1 MINFSG
7 TGNTHSEWLCVT
19 RKTCGESPALL
30 LQFVKQI
37 TTDGSLYRGFQLFNS
52 ANKVHSIYCYVH
64 HSEIDSQ
71 ITHVTEIHCSYTLI
85 NAVKICTFVFL
96 LLLYIVQC
104 TKTVYIV
111 YCCFYIVHILNV
123 PERLRHDD
131 GEKGLCV

>member
-1 MINFSG
+1 M
-7 TGNTHSEWLCVT
+7 
-19 RKTCGESPALL
+19 
-30 LQFVKQI
+30 
-37 TTDGSLYRGFQLFNS
+37 
-52 ANKVHSIYCYVH
+52 HSIYFYVH

-131 GEKGLCV
+131 VMEKRAYVYKEKNIFTCIHVYTSSL